1 MTCAGCGGVFGLGAK
16 IEPRGAGFV
25 HAGRDECGRAADE
38 KAPAIIEKVS
48 RREASLERDAARTML
63 AELCTEA
70 SSTSKD
76 LAEYTRLEEA
86 WAASVGGGVVLP
98 RYSVE
103 SMLEFITWLA
113 KDSGRARSFE
123 TILRAAGGVIA
134 KTTANGLMSDRR
146 VKALR
151 ARMVD
156 LIGATNTV
164 IDCSLVG
171 TSRSERGRCSS
182 TTPASISPR
191 ASRGSRG

>member
-48 RREASLERDAARTML
+48 RREASLERDAPARTML

-76 LAEYTRLEEA
+76 HAEYTRLEEA
-86 WAASVGGGVVLP
+86 WAASMGGGVVLP

-146 VKALR
+146 VKALC

-156 LIGATNTV
+156 RIGA
-164 IDCSLVG
+164 I
-171 TSRSERGRCSS
+171 
-182 TTPASISPR
+182 
-191 ASRGSRG
+191 